1 MDRGR
6 GYMSE
11 VNLRIDGMHCGS
23 CIRRVTQSLETIPGA
38 EVAEVRLGAARVE
51 LPDIVGPFDSLM
63 DSLIAV
69 LGKAGFSAHVESD
82 EK

>member
-1 MDRGR
+1 
-6 GYMSE
+6 MSE

-23 CIRRVTQSLETIPGA
+23 CIRRVTRSLQAIPGA

-51 LPDIVGPFDSLM
+51 VPGSVGADDSLM
-63 DSLIAV
+63 DSLIAG